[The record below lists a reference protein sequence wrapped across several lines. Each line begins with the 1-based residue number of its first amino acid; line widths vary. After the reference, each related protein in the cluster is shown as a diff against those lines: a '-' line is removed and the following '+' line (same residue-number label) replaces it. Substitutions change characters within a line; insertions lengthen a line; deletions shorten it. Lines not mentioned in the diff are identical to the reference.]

1 MVEKARL
8 GDVLVAKGVIT
19 QKQLGEAL
27 QLQKKKGGF
36 LGQILLQQGVVS
48 SAELTRAVGEVSVKV
63 DEESKLGKALLSENI
78 LTPEQLQKALDKQ
91 KTTHQPLAGL
101 LIDMEFAKP
110 EQIAKAIGKY
120 WNIPYVAL
128 SKEEPQSELMQL
140 LPEEFMR
147 RYQLAPL
154 KLKGNTL
161 MVAMVDPLNILAID
175 EIKLLTNYQVEIRV
189 TTGRDI
195 SLVLDKNFSIQRVA
209 KEALLGMKVEDLKA
223 PLEQETAAKV
233 PYKLDEGPVI
243 KLVDT
248 ILDGGINAKASDIHL
263 EPMEIDMRVRY
274 RIDGILHDILT
285 VPKGVESAVV
295 SRIKVLAEMNIAEK
309 RVPQDGHI
317 TVKREGKEFDLR
329 VSSFPTVGGEKVVL
343 RILDKGSMM
352 FSLNE
357 LGLPKKEENVFK
369 ALIERPFGI
378 ILVTGPTGSGKTTT
392 LYAALN
398 KLNTVTKNII
408 TVEDPVEYRLE
419 GVSQSQI
426 NQRAGITFATGL
438 KAILRQDP
446 DIIMVGEIRDL
457 ETAEIAIRAALTG
470 HLVFSTLHTN
480 DAPSAVTRLVD
491 MGIEPFLIASSV
503 IGIMAQRLI
512 RTVCKD
518 CKERYAPS
526 ADMLKM
532 FDLEKRKKITFAKG
546 KGCSYCIGTGY
557 HGRMAVYELMKVSDN
572 IRDLIGRRAPTSEIK
587 EAAVKEGMSTLK
599 QSAID
604 KVAEGLTTPEEVRRA
619 VFAEGM

>member
-8 GDVLVAKGVIT
+8 GDVLVAKGVVT
-19 QKQLGEAL
+19 QKQLDEAL

-36 LGQILLQQGVVS
+36 LGQILLQQGFVS

-63 DEESKLGKALLSENI
+63 DEESKLGQALLSENI

-91 KTTHQPLAGL
+91 KTTHQPLGRL
-101 LIDMEFAKP
+101 LIDMEFANP
-110 EQIAKAIGKY
+110 EEIAKAIGKY
-120 WNIPYVAL
+120 WHIPYVAL
-128 SKEEPQSELMQL
+128 SKEEPPAELMQL

-147 RYQLAPL
+147 RYQLVPA
-154 KLKGNTL
+154 KLKGDTL
-161 MVAMVDPLNILAID
+161 IVAMVDPLNILAID
-175 EIKLLTNYQVEIRV
+175 EIKLLTNYQVDIRV

-195 SLVLDKNFSIQRVA
+195 SLILDKNFSIQRVA
-209 KEALLGMKVEDLKA
+209 KEALLGMKIDDLKM
-223 PLEQETAAKV
+223 PLERETAVAV

-274 RIDGILHDILT
+274 RIDGILHDIIT

-317 TVKREGKEFDLR
+317 AVKREGKEFDLR
-329 VSSFPTVGGEKVVL
+329 VASFPTVGGEKVVL

-357 LGLPKKEENVFK
+357 LGLPKKEEELFK
-369 ALIERPFGI
+369 VLIERPFGI

-426 NQRAGITFATGL
+426 NPRAGITFATGL

-503 IGIMAQRLI
+503 IGIMAQRLV
-512 RTVCKD
+512 RTICKD
-518 CKERYAPS
+518 CKEKYAPS
-526 ADMLKM
+526 ADALKM
-532 FDLEKRKKITFAKG
+532 FDLEKRKKVTFAKG
-546 KGCSYCIGTGY
+546 RGCNYCIGTGY
-557 HGRMAVYELMKVSDN
+557 HGRIAVYELMKVSDN

-587 EAAVKEGMSTLK
+587 EAAIKEGMSTLK

-619 VFAEGM
+619 VFSEEM